1 MRKHILLKQFVAVLI
16 MLTAIV
22 YFGCEQKTEK
32 ADEPQDEV
40 KTEGVPSDTSS
51 GVKEPAAEE
60 ITIPNLTGTWSG
72 VFDGRSTVLNITEQT
87 DSSFSGKISISYRQQ
102 INQEVKGSFSP
113 TTMIISM
120 ADQLHSRYRGKY
132 NGKLSDDADN
142 FSGTFTMDLD
152 GKKYSFNLNK
162 K

>member
-40 KTEGVPSDTSS
+40 NTEEGTQDTSS

-60 ITIPNLTGTWSG
+60 ITIPDITGTWSG
-72 VFDGRSTVLNITEQT
+72 VFDGRSTVLKITEQT
-87 DSSFSGKISISYRQQ
+87 DSSFSGKISISYRQA
-102 INQEVKGSFSP
+102 INQDVKGTFSP
-113 TTMIISM
+113 TTMSISM
-120 ADQLHSRYRGKY
+120 ADQLHSRYMGKY
-132 NGKLSDDADN
+132 SGKLSEDNKN

-152 GKKYSFNLNK
+152 GKKFSFNLNK

>member
-1 MRKHILLKQFVAVLI
+1 

-60 ITIPNLTGTWSG
+60 IRIPNLTGTWSG

-113 TTMIISM
+113 TTMNISM

-132 NGKLSDDADN
+132 NGKLSDDVDN